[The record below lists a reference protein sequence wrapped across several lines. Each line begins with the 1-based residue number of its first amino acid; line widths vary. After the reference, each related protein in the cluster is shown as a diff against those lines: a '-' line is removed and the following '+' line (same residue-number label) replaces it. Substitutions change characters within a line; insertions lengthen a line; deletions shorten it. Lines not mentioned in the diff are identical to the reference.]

1 MAAFKCFIFPSIF
14 IIFPTLIFNGMNKS
28 FILSE
33 GQEINSPRDGS
44 LIKLLSECV
53 TSFF

>member
-1 MAAFKCFIFPSIF
+1 MAAFKCFLFPSIF
-14 IIFPTLIFNGMNKS
+14 IILPTLIFNGMNKS
-28 FILSE
+28 FIVCE
-33 GQEINSPRDGS
+33 GHQINSPRDSS